1 MTLYCP
7 WELMTCQTS
16 CVLSAGIL
24 CSEYWLK
31 YCAAAIK
38 KNGPWQAKSSFWP
51 VRCVFSVRPEVIQ
64 GWQESRCKAA
74 RKGHTLRSRK
84 INKVKSNETGGW
96 KPPDTNLFLTVYAH
110 FFTIVSGVLSL
121 FSYFLLSLPLPH
133 VSSWQKEVCVHAC
146 MYVWML
152 QKLTCCLLCLRC
164 TQGKYYT
171 VLFSVDTSV
180 LSKTTLKMEYFTVFC
195 VCVYLWV

>member
-1 MTLYCP
+1 
-7 WELMTCQTS
+7 MTCQTS

-38 KNGPWQAKSSFWP
+38 KTGPWQAKSSFWP

-96 KPPDTNLFLTVYAH
+96 KPPDTSLFLTVYAH
-110 FFTIVSGVLSL
+110 FFLQLYLVFYPCFLTFSSL
-121 FSYFLLSLPLPH
+121 CPYLMSP
-133 VSSWQKEVCVHAC
+133 VDRRKCVCMHAC
-146 MYVWML
+146 MYE
-152 QKLTCCLLCLRC
+152 CCRSWHVACCVLDAPKENI
-164 TQGKYYT
+164 TQC
-171 VLFSVDTSV
+171 FS
-180 LSKTTLKMEYFTVFC
+180 L
-195 VCVYLWV
+195 

>member
-38 KNGPWQAKSSFWP
+38 KTGPWQAKSSFWP

-110 FFTIVSGVLSL
+110 FFYNCIWCFILV
-121 FSYFLLSLPLPH
+121 FLLSPLFALT
-133 VSSWQKEVCVHAC
+133 SCLQLTEGSVCAC
-146 MYVWML
+146 MHVCMNVAEVDML
-152 QKLTCCLLCLRC
+152 PA
-164 TQGKYYT
+164 
-171 VLFSVDTSV
+171 
-180 LSKTTLKMEYFTVFC
+180 VF
-195 VCVYLWV
+195 